1 MIPKGMGNLNK
12 LMKQAQQM
20 QAKVAK
26 AQEELAAA
34 EVEGQAGGGAVS
46 VRMNGKL
53 EIQGISIQPSVV
65 DPEDVEMLEDTVLA
79 AIHDATKKAQDLA
92 EKTMGAVTGGMPPG
106 LF

>member
-1 MIPKGMGNLNK
+1 MGNLNK

-53 EIQGISIQPSVV
+53 EVQGISIQPSLV

-79 AIHDATKKAQDLA
+79 ALTDATKKAQELA
-92 EKTMGAVTGGMPPG
+92 EKTMGEATGGMPPG

>member
-1 MIPKGMGNLNK
+1 MGNLNK

-34 EVEGQAGGGAVS
+34 EIEGQAGGGAVT

-53 EIQGISIQPSVV
+53 EVQGISIQPSLV
-65 DPEDVEMLEDTVLA
+65 DPEDVDMLEDTVLA
-79 AIHDATKKAQDLA
+79 AIHDATRKAQELA
-92 EKTMGAVTGGMPPG
+92 EKTMGQATGGMPPG